1 MESKTLTIPGL
12 PHAAVPSNSR
22 PHTQAKGCRL
32 LPWRNQI
39 RLALIAAS
47 VTVCVFQGRAVAQV
61 ALPTFTLVQ
70 VSGPAQAYPTEQIS
84 LCYSALDYPYVP
96 ENSGGSS
103 ESGGG
108 SFSPKKAKTVTLRI
122 VDAGSHSEVAKKV
135 ISVAPGALPGDPC
148 LEYVVPAATTTSS
161 GLSAI
166 SVTLPATP
174 AYIGVVS
181 VSSQPLPPSAVSS
194 SLQIFTLGPN
204 GLPVNPRIVPP
215 SVTCPADQ
223 YPCSY

>member
-12 PHAAVPSNSR
+12 PHAAVPSHSQ
-22 PHTQAKGCRL
+22 PDMQARGRRL

-39 RLALIAAS
+39 RLALIIACIAVCALHDRAA
-47 VTVCVFQGRAVAQV
+47 AQI

-70 VSGPAQAYPTEQIS
+70 ISGPAQAYPTEQLS
-84 LCYSALDYPYVP
+84 LCYSSLDYPYVP

-135 ISVAPGALPGDPC
+135 ISVTPGALPSDPC
-148 LEYVVPAATTTSS
+148 LEYVVPAATTTST
-161 GLSAI
+161 GLSAASI
-166 SVTLPATP
+166 TLPSTP

-194 SLQIFTLGPN
+194 SLQIFALGAN

-215 SVTCPADQ
+215 SVTCPADE